1 MIRPA
6 FVRSAAAAVL
16 SIALVGA
23 GIGAGPFSGAQAAAP
38 PSTSAYGIQ
47 MLDADGGTLRTPAP
61 LSEWTSGDTVSGSLA
76 DTGDVFSLNTTRTTG
91 LDSRAASDGAQASVA
106 SGTFQLRDRVPVTFT
121 GLRVE
126 CATDGSTSLS
136 LDSLT
141 VDGKDVLDRARLS
154 SGYTLTLPTSPTW
167 GSTKLIVGERTVDRG
182 RVQVTGLRIEA
193 EAGWS
198 EIWRVRLGVAAC
210 APDTS
215 APARPAVVS
224 GITVTAPSGAALLTG
239 GPRLSEDGSA
249 SAQDVRSAGSPS
261 VATDVRIGHAA
272 DASSTFSVGSFTQ
285 IPDTSA
291 VGEYRWSALR
301 VYGLSLTVNAD
312 GSSRIAFA
320 DTGSAVFVNGIWIN
334 TGTDL
339 YTGVDADGV
348 PRVRVHLNERVPQA
362 DGSILITALRY
373 EDLTGAYPSVSL
385 GTVRWTAAGGTPTP
399 APTGSP
405 SPQPPLPPRY
415 AFAVEAEGPSVIAPA
430 VVADRDAAA
439 PAAAP
444 APADVSDGGAGQIDV
459 RGATTRS
466 SADASA
472 VSIDALALYPGTRVE
487 VSLGGLDL
495 EVGPDSTTLTTSG
508 GTVAGQEIPA
518 GVIAPNTRV
527 SVPGRSLVVILN
539 AQTTEGQNRTV
550 VAVDAQDR
558 TGLGAHVRVG
568 VVTAD
573 APAVEPEPGPG
584 TSPRPVPSSEPT
596 PPAGSGSESLVP
608 GPIGKDDG
616 PPAPTASGAL
626 PPTGIDGSAT
636 LTLVLAGLGA
646 GVVGI
651 GAVVFARRRRS
662 TR

>member
-1 MIRPA
+1 MTRLA
-6 FVRSAAAAVL
+6 FVRAVSAAVL
-16 SIALVGA
+16 SLALVGA
-23 GIGAGPFSGAQAAAP
+23 GIGAGHSSGAQAAAL

-47 MLDADGGTLRTPAP
+47 MLDADGGTLRSPAP

-106 SGTFQLRDRVPVTFT
+106 SGTFQLRDRVPVAFT

-126 CATDGSTSLS
+126 CGTDGSTSLS

-141 VDGKDVLDRARLS
+141 VDGKDVLDRTRLS

-215 APARPAVVS
+215 APAQPAVVS
-224 GITVTAPSGAALLTG
+224 GVTVTAPGGAALLTG
-239 GPRLSEDGSA
+239 GPRLSEEGTA
-249 SAQDVRSAGSPS
+249 TAQSVRSAGSPS
-261 VATDVRIGHAA
+261 IATDVSIGHAA

-285 IPDTSA
+285 IPDASEL
-291 VGEYRWSALR
+291 GEYRWSALR
-301 VYGLSLTVNAD
+301 VYGLSLTVDPD

-320 DTGSAVFVNGIWIN
+320 DTGSAVFANGIWIN

-339 YTGVDADGV
+339 YTGVDADGA

-385 GTVRWTAAGGTPTP
+385 GTVRWTAAGVTPTP
-399 APTGSP
+399 GPTDPP
-405 SPQPPLPPRY
+405 SPQPSLPPRY
-415 AFAVEAEGPSVIAPA
+415 AFAVEAKGPSAIAPA
-430 VVADRDAAA
+430 IVADREAA
-439 PAAAP
+439 PEVVP

-466 SADASA
+466 SADGSA
-472 VSIDALALYPGTRVE
+472 VSVDALTLYPGTQVE
-487 VSLGGLDL
+487 VSLGDLDL
-495 EVGPDSTTLTTSG
+495 EVGPDAATLTTSG

-527 SVPGRSLVVILN
+527 SVPGRSLVVTLN
-539 AQTTEGQNRTV
+539 AQTVEGEDRTV
-550 VAVDAQDR
+550 VAVDAEDR

-573 APAVEPEPGPG
+573 AAAVEPEPDPG
-584 TSPRPVPSSEPT
+584 TLPGPVPAPEPT
-596 PPAGSGSESLVP
+596 PPAGSGGEGLSP
-608 GPIGKDDG
+608 GPIGKDYVR
-616 PPAPTASGAL
+616 PATAVTGSL
-626 PPTGIDGSAT
+626 PATGMDGSAT
-636 LTLVLAGLGA
+636 TILLWAGLGA
-646 GVVGI
+646 GAL
-651 GAVVFARRRRS
+651 GAAVVVFARRRRS